1 MSLKNNV
8 FFLKMSN
15 LDMPDVHLIYSYST
29 LKLPAASILNILKRM
44 AQFVLGNVV
53 VFIHVRCDDH
63 TVYNFVQIADQ
74 L

>member
-1 MSLKNNV
+1 MS
-8 FFLKMSN
+8 S
-15 LDMPDVHLIYSYST
+15 LD
-29 LKLPAASILNILKRM
+29 LPVLNILKHL

-53 VFIHVRCDDH
+53 VFIHVWCDDH